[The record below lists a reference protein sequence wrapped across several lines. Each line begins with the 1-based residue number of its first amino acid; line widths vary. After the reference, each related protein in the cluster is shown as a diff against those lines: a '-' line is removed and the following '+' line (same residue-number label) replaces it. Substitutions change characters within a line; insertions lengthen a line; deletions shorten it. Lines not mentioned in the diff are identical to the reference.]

1 MQYKLTKS
9 LFYGKYQYKVVL
21 VCPGASLF
29 RKDFDSILS
38 ELKVIKLR
46 LNMDRTPVSVRRSAI
61 NTQEDLDYIFKL
73 NNYFSSISDF
83 FLRVESPWIS
93 FYTNDKKSVDGL
105 IKIKSDNIK
114 YICKPPDSGLPED
127 TVVMPKI
134 DFEFRVT
141 LGKTNQEHSTFI
153 GWAEQTSKVKLTKS
167 CKNALSRAKSWG
179 GTYFY
184 ITGDKNLLLAKMHL
198 GGSISKVE
206 RIIKA

>member
-1 MQYKLTKS
+1 
-9 LFYGKYQYKVVL
+9 
-21 VCPGASLF
+21 
-29 RKDFDSILS
+29 
-38 ELKVIKLR
+38 
-46 LNMDRTPVSVRRSAI
+46 MDRTPVSVRRSAI